1 MDSSER
7 RYKDKIRNQVGN
19 IAVVAALNIGFAFF
33 EVSILIDVAIIAIFG
48 ALIYIYNSRVASLG
62 IIVFG
67 SVALYLQLPHYSDAG
82 GWRLAALAWLVV
94 SGLITLYYSAKYH
107 AQNT

>member
-33 EVSILIDVAIIAIFG
+33 EVSILIDVAI
-48 ALIYIYNSRVASLG
+48 LG
-62 IIVFG
+62 K
-67 SVALYLQLPHYSDAG
+67 L
-82 GWRLAALAWLVV
+82 
-94 SGLITLYYSAKYH
+94 
-107 AQNT
+107 